1 MDHRSLTN
9 EEDLITKVTLN
20 LKVDTRSCS
29 KLKLFFVVLFV
40 LFLTIYSV
48 KRFNFEKPKP
58 DSYRDDKEGH
68 AIEWLMRERRQVLRQ
83 ICSTLKVVGKDKTV
97 L

>member
-20 LKVDTRSCS
+20 LKIDTRYYS
-29 KLKLFFVVLFV
+29 KPKLLFIVLFV
-40 LFLTIYSV
+40 LFVTIYLVKWFNIEKFESV
-48 KRFNFEKPKP
+48 
-58 DSYRDDKEGH
+58 SYRDDKEGH